1 MSRAFDYSGY
11 GGTDAEEAADRYME
25 KAVSAGVASR
35 FAARLSLPSCK
46 AHRGAFLAGASCQ
59 FLLSPLAASPLPF
72 AVSQA
77 SPLFLAG
84 WLAVKLLQDALSV
97 RSGMADAASLMV
109 SIAINYALLLLAAV
123 AFRLRTRG
131 HEGMDACPAFV
142 PFLLGSMAFS
152 GIAFFLLSNLGSMA
166 FSGIAFFL
174 LSNTAC
180 FLQCA
185 DGSPC
190 QLFPPMYPFTLA
202 GYGECLMAGLPFLFR
217 QMASSLCLLF
227 LRGYG
232 FSCYADGQF
241 LCGREASRS
250 LVLKAS
256 RSLMLKVAR
265 R

>member
-11 GGTDAEEAADRYME
+11 GGDIL
-25 KAVSAGVASR
+25 AGIASR

-59 FLLSPLAASPLPF
+59 FLFSPLAASPLPF

-97 RSGMADAASLMV
+97 RAAKATASLMV
-109 SIAINYALLLLAAV
+109 SSIINYVLLLLAAF
-123 AFRLRTRG
+123 AFRPRARVDKALGAR
-131 HEGMDACPAFV
+131 PAFM

-166 FSGIAFFL
+166 FSGVAFFL

-250 LVLKAS
+250 LALKG
-256 RSLMLKVAR
+256 MR

>member
-11 GGTDAEEAADRYME
+11 GG
-25 KAVSAGVASR
+25 KLLAGIASR
-35 FAARLSLPSCK
+35 FAARLEDVFILKFEAVSSQPPAHYSCK

-97 RSGMADAASLMV
+97 RSAKATASLMV
-109 SIAINYALLLLAAV
+109 SSIINYALLLLVAV
-123 AFRLRTRG
+123 AFRPRARRRK
-131 HEGMDACPAFV
+131 GMDARPAFM
-142 PFLLGSMAFS
+142 PFL
-152 GIAFFLLSNLGSMA
+152 LGSMA

-250 LVLKAS
+250 LMLKAS
-256 RSLMLKVAR
+256 RSLMLKGAR

>member
-11 GGTDAEEAADRYME
+11 GG
-25 KAVSAGVASR
+25 KPLAGIASR

-97 RSGMADAASLMV
+97 RAAKADAASLMV
-109 SIAINYALLLLAAV
+109 SSIINYALLLLAAS
-123 AFRLRTRG
+123 AFRPRARV
-131 HEGMDACPAFV
+131 HEGMDARPAFM

-152 GIAFFLLSNLGSMA
+152 GIAFFLLSNTA
-166 FSGIAFFL
+166 F
-174 LSNTAC
+174 

-241 LCGREASRS
+241 LCGRKASRS
-250 LVLKAS
+250 LVLKG
-256 RSLMLKVAR
+256 MR